1 MELIVSNCL
10 LTIVAG
16 SDTTATTLSAIMCYL
31 LSDRN
36 VYDTLRAELD
46 EAFSSSNA
54 DGWPEIEIDKLGKL
68 SYLNAVV

>member
-16 SDTTATTLSAIMCYL
+16 SDTTATTLTAIMCFL
-31 LSDRN
+31 LTHRN
-36 VYDTLRAELD
+36 PYNTLRAELD
-46 EAFSSSNA
+46 EACPSSNA